1 MHFKVARQKKKTL
14 LLSSSFEFLYE
25 KIYIIIKEVI
35 CVEEHFQDKIE
46 KLDKLKS
53 YVAFLARGCCPHFR
67 CEYQRKS
74 KFISYQILRF
84 VLVVFPPRNEKLS

>member
-1 MHFKVARQKKKTL
+1 MPKKDFVSVL
-14 LLSSSFEFLYE
+14 FFEFLYE
-25 KIYIIIKEVI
+25 QIYIIIKEVI
-35 CVEEHFQDKIE
+35 CVEENFQDKIE

-53 YVAFLARGCCPHFR
+53 YVAFHARGCCPHFR